1 MNVLVIPTWYPSGED
16 KLMGIYHKE
25 FTEAL
30 NNNGVNANIL
40 FIERNRLVKPLSYL
54 FKKKK
59 LILNETNYKTYIYRM
74 LNIGSISYNLQL
86 KRYVRTLKKAF
97 KNYLKSNPKPDI
109 IHAHV
114 TVPAGYAACILG
126 KKYNIPVVVTE
137 HCGDLERFYSKEPF
151 KQYGL
156 FVLNNSYYTTVSKY
170 MKDIA
175 LKYTANCDI
184 IPNLVDTK
192 PFINDQRREIKDTF
206 NLVMVCALREGK
218 RIDIALEAIKK
229 LHIPVH
235 LDIIGDGFYEVI
247 YKNKCRDLGLE
258 NVKFLGRKTKK
269 EIADI
274 LKREHALLITSELES
289 FAISGIEAMASG
301 LPVITTDCLGPTEY
315 VDNKVGLICKVND
328 PDDIAIAISTLYDNY
343 SNYDKEY
350 IVNKALEYDSTNV
363 IQKTINIYNKVLE
376 NKKEN

>member
-1 MNVLVIPTWYPSGED
+1 MKVLVIPTWYPSGED

-25 FTEAL
+25 FTESL
-30 NNNGVNANIL
+30 NNNGIDANIL
-40 FIERNRLVKPLSYL
+40 FIERNRLTKPISYL

-59 LILNETNYKTYIYRM
+59 IIIKETNYHTYLYRM
-74 LNIGSISYNLQL
+74 LNMGSISFKWQL
-86 KRYVRTLKKAF
+86 KRYVKTLKKAF
-97 KNYLKSNPKPDI
+97 KNYLKTNDKPDI

-126 KKYNIPVVVTE
+126 KIYNIPVVVTE
-137 HCGDLERFYSKEPF
+137 HCGDLERFYKNPLFKE
-151 KQYGL
+151 YGL
-156 FVLNNSYYTTVSKY
+156 YVLNNSYFTTVSKY

-175 LKYTANCDI
+175 LKYTDKCDI

-192 PFINDQRREIKDTF
+192 PFINNQKREIKDTF

-229 LHIPVH
+229 LKIPVH

-247 YKNKCRDLGLE
+247 YKNKCRDLGLD
-258 NVKFLGRKTKK
+258 NVRFLGRKTKQ
-269 EIADI
+269 EIAEI
-274 LKREHALLITSELES
+274 LKEEHALLITSEIES

-301 LPVITTDCLGPTEY
+301 LPIITTDCLGPTEY

-328 PDDIAIAISTLYDNY
+328 PDDIAINISSLYDNY
-343 SNYDKEY
+343 NNYDKDY
-350 IVNKALEYDSTNV
+350 IVNKALEYDSSNV
-363 IQKTINIYNKVLE
+363 IKKTTAIYNELLTN
-376 NKKEN
+376 NK

>member
-40 FIERNRLVKPLSYL
+40 FIERNRLTKPISYL

-74 LNIGSISYNLQL
+74 LNIGFISYNLQL
-86 KRYVRTLKKAF
+86 KRYVKTLKKSF
-97 KNYLKSNPKPDI
+97 KNYLKTNPKPDI

-114 TVPAGYAACILG
+114 TVPAGYAACIIG
-126 KKYNIPVVVTE
+126 KKYDIPVIVTE
-137 HCGDLERFYSKEPF
+137 HCGDLERFFNKEPF
-151 KQYGL
+151 KKYGL
-156 FVLNNSYYTTVSKY
+156 FVLNNSYYTTVSNY
-170 MKDIA
+170 MKNIA
-175 LKYTANCDI
+175 LKYTNECDI
-184 IPNLVDTK
+184 ISNLVDTK
-192 PFINDQRREIKDTF
+192 PFINNQKREIKDTF

-218 RIDIALEAIKK
+218 RIDMALEAIRK
-229 LHIPVH
+229 LKIPVH

-258 NVKFLGRKTKK
+258 NVKFLGRKTKQ
-269 EIADI
+269 EIAEI
-274 LKREHALLITSELES
+274 LKKEHALLITSELES

-343 SNYDKEY
+343 NNYDRDY
-350 IVNKALEYDSTNV
+350 IVNKALEYDSNNV
-363 IQKTINIYNKVLE
+363 INKTITIYNELLTN
-376 NKKEN
+376 NK

>member
-1 MNVLVIPTWYPSGED
+1 MKVLIIPTWYPSGED

-25 FTEAL
+25 FTESL
-30 NNNGVNANIL
+30 NNNGIDANIL
-40 FIERNRLVKPLSYL
+40 FIERNRLTKPISYL

-59 LILNETNYKTYIYRM
+59 VVINETNYKTYLYRM
-74 LNIGSISYNLQL
+74 MNVGSISFKWQL
-86 KRYVRTLKKAF
+86 KRYVKTLKKAF
-97 KNYLKSNPKPDI
+97 KNYLKTNDKPDI

-114 TVPAGYAACILG
+114 TVPAGYAACIIG
-126 KKYNIPVVVTE
+126 KIYNIPVVVTE
-137 HCGDLERFYSKEPF
+137 HCGDLERFYKNDLFKE
-151 KQYGL
+151 YGL
-156 FVLNNSYYTTVSKY
+156 FVLDNSYFTTVSKY
-170 MKDIA
+170 MKNIA
-175 LKYTANCDI
+175 LKYTDKCDI

-192 PFINDQRREIKDTF
+192 PFINNQKREIKDTF

-218 RIDIALEAIKK
+218 RIDMALEAIKK

-247 YKNKCRDLGLE
+247 YKNKCRDLELD
-258 NVKFLGRKTKK
+258 NKVKFLGRKTKQ
-269 EIADI
+269 EIANI
-274 LKREHALLITSELES
+274 LKDEHALLITSELES

-301 LPVITTDCLGPTEY
+301 LPIITTDCLGPTEY

-343 SNYDKEY
+343 SNYDSDY

-363 IQKTINIYNKVLE
+363 IKKTITIYNELLTK
-376 NKKEN
+376 NK